1 MTAEDIRVFVEPAIA
16 RFNDRDDRLGFLESY
31 APDVRLHGYP
41 AGMDGHEGL
50 KRFHASLWD
59 AFPDAELGVED
70 TVVEGDRAALRYRL
84 TGTHRGRYLGVAPTG
99 RAIDVAGMMIVRV
112 EGGRIVEEWHSP
124 TELAILRALG
134 VIEMS
139 IAAPAAERDRREPPR
154 ASASAE
160 AAALRLEERE
170 DR

>member
-99 RAIDVAGMMIVRV
+99 RAIDTPLP
-112 EGGRIVEEWHSP
+112 RIRCRSTGPQDRPHLTDGWSEMQSKTWKVSP
-124 TELAILRALG
+124 
-134 VIEMS
+134 
-139 IAAPAAERDRREPPR
+139 
-154 ASASAE
+154 
-160 AAALRLEERE
+160 
-170 DR
+170 

>member
-1 MTAEDIRVFVEPAIA
+1 MTAEDVRAFLQPAIA

-50 KRFHASLWD
+50 QRFHAALWD
-59 AFPDAELGVED
+59 AFPDAELSVDEA
-70 TVVEGDRAALRYRL
+70 VVEGDRAALRYRL

-99 RAIDVAGMMIVRV
+99 RAIEVAGMMIVRV
-112 EGGRIVEEWHSP
+112 DGGRIVEEWHSP

-134 VIEMS
+134 VIEMALTGS
-139 IAAPAAERDRREPPR
+139 GERPRREPPR

-160 AAALRLEERE
+160 AAALRLQERE
-170 DR
+170 DA